1 MLVIGPDYL
10 AMKGDSP
17 DRYGRMPAGFTELP
31 TLESLLHEKALY
43 DIEEVMLGYNSDLF
57 GKRCLSSAP
66 LVISV
71 HTDGRQRLEQ
81 ISLMT
86 RFGTAPTT

>member
-10 AMKGDSP
+10 AMKVDSP
-17 DRYGRMPAGFTELP
+17 DRYGRMPVGFMKLP
-31 TLESLLHEKALY
+31 TLESLLHEKGLFE
-43 DIEEVMLGYNSDLF
+43 IEEVMLGYNNDLF

-71 HTDGRQRLEQ
+71 HTDDRQKLEQ
-81 ISLMT
+81 ISSMT